1 MVRFSMYEID
11 LSIHINIIL
20 SSTYFKHAGENKTG
34 IIFEVF
40 VLAKKIYFFAKLKK
54 NIFFWFYVGMKIK
67 LQFE

>member
-1 MVRFSMYEID
+1 MYEID

-40 VLAKKIYFFAKLKK
+40 VLAKKIYFFAKLK
-54 NIFFWFYVGMKIK
+54 
-67 LQFE
+67 